1 MKAKK
6 YDVFISYRR
15 SSYDTANLIA
25 TRLRSA
31 GYSVFF
37 DMETLRSGKF
47 NEQLYNVIETCTDF
61 LLVLPPEALDR
72 CVNEDDWVRLEIQH
86 AMKHNKN
93 IIPIMLNGFL
103 WPNPMPEGL
112 EELCN
117 YQALTASSIEYFD
130 LSMERLQKRYLRSKR
145 RVPLRKLVKV
155 SAIVLLSLLL
165 LTGILW
171 GIFKYLS
178 RDVCTQYATQL
189 VSEACAVHTIAE
201 ENDKLEK
208 KWLAYENAYNYGVP
222 EAKLEDMK
230 TDLLENIELSEE
242 YLKEYWAVSG
252 IDSIPADIGAYHSF
266 LLYINGID
274 AEDLSY
280 SSPFA
285 TAQLIHFVDNLKS
298 LRIALGEPSALNNSF
313 ATSGFTIFKHWVNI
327 YYANLLMALSDF
339 PETSLK
345 AYNEVSPLWVQFP
358 NHYEFGRDD
367 EYYNKIVEKEQKL
380 AERLLSEQVVEMNKL
395 DAELKDFAHDN
406 NTPGRLND
414 QMRAIDDQVTQ
425 FFEEFKGDCEFQDGD
440 QQWKKWNKCYLMGSF
455 IPMLINMQQGLYD
468 DGFNFKLSVTPQM
481 TLEHTLSLLEQYES
495 EFAGSK
501 SYIAPAKAFF
511 RAVAQME
518 LPYSGVLVCGMLDN
532 ASHPTLKVGDIIVE
546 YNGEGVVVLDDLHS
560 GYQAKPDARFTVLR
574 LVDGKLT
581 KLNFESLTD
590 TEIIGLVDIV
600 SPVEYAEE

>member
-93 IIPIMLNGFL
+93 IIPIMLNGFA

-171 GIFKYLS
+171 GVFKYLS

-208 KWLAYENAYNYGVP
+208 KWLAYENAYNYGLS
-222 EAKLEDMK
+222 AAFLEDMK

-274 AEDLSY
+274 AEDLSN

-285 TAQLIHFVDNLKS
+285 TAQLIHFVDNLNS
-298 LRIALGEPSALNNSF
+298 LRIALGEPSALNNSY

-468 DGFNFKLSVTPQM
+468 EGFNFKLSVTSQM
-481 TLEHTLSLLEQYES
+481 ALEHTLSLLEQYES

-501 SYIAPAKAFF
+501 SYVAPAKAFF

-518 LPYSGVLVCGMLDN
+518 LPYSGVLVYGMLDN
-532 ASHPTLKVGDIIVE
+532 ATHPTLKVGDIIVE

-560 GYQAKPDARFTVLR
+560 GYQAKPDACFTVLR

-581 KLNFESLTD
+581 KINFERLTD
-590 TEIIGLVDIV
+590 SEIIGLVDIV

>member
-93 IIPIMLNGFL
+93 IIPIMLNGFA

-130 LSMERLQKRYLRSKR
+130 LAMERLQKRYLRSKR

-171 GIFKYLS
+171 GVFKYLS

-189 VSEACAVHTIAE
+189 VSDACAVHMIAE

-208 KWLAYENAYNYGVP
+208 KWLAYENAYNYGVS

-274 AEDLSY
+274 AEDLSS

-313 ATSGFTIFKHWVNI
+313 ATSRFTIFKHWVNI

-345 AYNEVSPLWVQFP
+345 AYNDVSPLWVQFP
-358 NHYEFGRDD
+358 NQYEFGRDD

-380 AERLLSEQVVEMNKL
+380 AERLLSEQVVEMNKQ

-481 TLEHTLSLLEQYES
+481 ALEHTLSLLEQYES

-501 SYIAPAKAFF
+501 SYVAPAKAFF

-518 LPYSGVLVCGMLDN
+518 LPCSGVLVYGMLDN

-546 YNGEGVVVLDDLHS
+546 YNGEGVVVLDDLRS

>member
-171 GIFKYLS
+171 GVFKYLS

-208 KWLAYENAYNYGVP
+208 KWLAYENAYNYGVS

-285 TAQLIHFVDNLKS
+285 TAQLIHFVDNLNS

-406 NTPGRLND
+406 NTPGGLND

-455 IPMLINMQQGLYD
+455 IPLLINMQQGLYD
-468 DGFNFKLSVTPQM
+468 EGFNFKLSVTPQM
-481 TLEHTLSLLEQYES
+481 ALEHTLSLLEQYES

-501 SYIAPAKAFF
+501 SYVAPTKAFF

-518 LPYSGVLVCGMLDN
+518 LPYSGVLVFGMLDN

-581 KLNFESLTD
+581 KINFERLTD
-590 TEIIGLVDIV
+590 SEIIGLVDIV

>member
-130 LSMERLQKRYLRSKR
+130 LAMERLQKRYMRSKR

-171 GIFKYLS
+171 GVFKYLS

-189 VSEACAVHTIAE
+189 VSDACAVHMIAE

-208 KWLAYENAYNYGVP
+208 KWLAYENAYNYGVS

-274 AEDLSY
+274 AEDLSS

-285 TAQLIHFVDNLKS
+285 TAQLIHFFDNLKS

-345 AYNEVSPLWVQFP
+345 AYNDVSPLWVQFP
-358 NHYEFGRDD
+358 NQYEFGRDD

-380 AERLLSEQVVEMNKL
+380 AERLLSEQVVEMNKQ

-406 NTPGRLND
+406 NTPGRFND

-481 TLEHTLSLLEQYES
+481 ALEHTLSLLEQYES

-501 SYIAPAKAFF
+501 SYVAPAKAFF

-518 LPYSGVLVCGMLDN
+518 LPCSGVLVYGMLDN

-546 YNGEGVVVLDDLHS
+546 YNGEGVVVLDDLRS

-574 LVDGKLT
+574 LVDSKLT

>member
-93 IIPIMLNGFL
+93 IIPIMLNGFA

-130 LSMERLQKRYLRSKR
+130 LAMERLQKRYLRSKR
-145 RVPLRKLVKV
+145 RVPLRKFVKA

-165 LTGILW
+165 LVGILW
-171 GIFKYLS
+171 GVFKYLS

-222 EAKLEDMK
+222 EAKLEEMK
-230 TDLLENIELSEE
+230 VDLLENIELSEE

-367 EYYNKIVEKEQKL
+367 EYYNKIVEKEQNL

-455 IPMLINMQQGLYD
+455 VPTLIKMQQGLYD

-481 TLEHTLSLLEQYES
+481 ALEHTLLLLEQYES
-495 EFAGSK
+495 EFVESK
-501 SYIAPAKAFF
+501 SYVTPAKAFF
-511 RAVAQME
+511 RAVAQKE
-518 LPYSGVLVCGMLDN
+518 LSYSGVLVFAIQDKV
-532 ASHPTLKVGDIIVE
+532 SHPTLKVGDIVVE
-546 YNGEGVVVLDDLHS
+546 YNGKS
-560 GYQAKPDARFTVLR
+560 ITVLSDLQSEYSIAKGAPFAILR
-574 LVDGKLT
+574 MENGKFGR
-581 KLNFESLTD
+581 FEFDQFTD
-590 TEIIGLVDIV
+590 VDIV
-600 SPVEYAEE
+600 SFVDIVSVLE

>member
-155 SAIVLLSLLL
+155 SAIVLLSILL

-171 GIFKYLS
+171 GVFKYLS

-222 EAKLEDMK
+222 EATLEDMK

-252 IDSIPADIGAYHSF
+252 VDSIPTDIGSYHSF

-468 DGFNFKLSVTPQM
+468 EGFNFKLSVTPQM
-481 TLEHTLSLLEQYES
+481 ALEHTLSLLEQYES

-501 SYIAPAKAFF
+501 SYVAPAKAFF

-518 LPYSGVLVCGMLDN
+518 LPYSGVLVYGMLDN
-532 ASHPTLKVGDIIVE
+532 ATHPTLKVGDIIVE

>member
-86 AMKHNKN
+86 AMKHYKN

-171 GIFKYLS
+171 GVFKYLS

-201 ENDKLEK
+201 ENYKLEK
-208 KWLAYENAYNYGVP
+208 KWLAYENAYNYGVS

-345 AYNEVSPLWVQFP
+345 AYNDVSPLWVQFP

-395 DAELKDFAHDN
+395 DAELTDFAHDN

-455 IPMLINMQQGLYD
+455 IPLLINMQQGLYD
-468 DGFNFKLSVTPQM
+468 EGFNFKLSVTPQKA
-481 TLEHTLSLLEQYES
+481 LEHTLSLLEQYES

-501 SYIAPAKAFF
+501 SYVAPAKAFF

-518 LPYSGVLVCGMLDN
+518 LPYSGVLVYGMLDN

-560 GYQAKPDARFTVLR
+560 GYQAKPDACFTVLR

-581 KLNFESLTD
+581 KINFERLTD
-590 TEIIGLVDIV
+590 SEIIGLVDIV